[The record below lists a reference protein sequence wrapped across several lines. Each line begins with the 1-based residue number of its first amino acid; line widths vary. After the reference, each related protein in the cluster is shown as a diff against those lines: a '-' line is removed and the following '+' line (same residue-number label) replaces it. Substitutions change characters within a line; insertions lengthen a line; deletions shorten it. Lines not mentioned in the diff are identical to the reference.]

1 MQKHLTI
8 TLFCALSI
16 SVKAQTIE
24 LHSIT
29 TERQPGGDN
38 GYTLD
43 GQRMIES
50 RLKLLNPKNFG
61 ASGIYPKKINITD
74 DFETSG
80 SLENVTRLPAND
92 LFFFGYFDGTATPDP
107 LTDAEIDSLYNWSKR
122 GGKLIITSGLV
133 NSSML
138 CKKWGYKCVQTG
150 TNINGPY
157 ELFPDITNYS
167 QLPWSGPFG
176 YASMV
181 IQAGSLQGYFYKTPV
196 NSVTLGIS
204 TNYGN
209 KCTVFMDCTTLDL
222 FVADVDAF
230 TSFPGG
236 VSAGESIQND
246 HDRFLAN
253 TFAFMDKLQAPPLIT
268 KNGDQY
274 QVDPVYL
281 EYKWYHNGELVAGAN
296 GNSLVSSDEGSFQ
309 VEVKVNG
316 GCKTKSDVFFLD
328 PDCEVFVPTAFSPD
342 NNNVN
347 DKACVYASCLENVDF
362 KIFDRWGELIFE
374 TQDPLKCWD
383 GIYKGAKAN
392 TGVYAWK
399 LSAKRKS
406 GSKIDKKGNIT
417 LIR

>member
-1 MQKHLTI
+1 MGKQLTFI
-8 TLFCALSI
+8 LVCWLSLF
-16 SVKAQTIE
+16 VGAQTIE

-29 TERQPGGDN
+29 TERQLVGDK

-43 GQRMIES
+43 GDQMIES
-50 RLKLLNPKNFG
+50 RLKLLNPSNFG
-61 ASGIYPKKINITD
+61 ASGIYPKKINISD
-74 DFETSG
+74 DFGISG
-80 SLENVTRLPAND
+80 SLTNVTRLPPND
-92 LFFFGYFDGTATPDP
+92 LFFFGAFDRTDP
-107 LTDAEIDSLYNWSKR
+107 STEAFTDAEIDSLYKWSLR
-122 GGKLIITSGLV
+122 GGKLIITAGLG
-133 NSSML
+133 NSNVLS
-138 CKKWGYKCVQTG
+138 KKWGYRSTFTVWDRGYYDISPDT
-150 TNINGPY
+150 INHY
-157 ELFPDITNYS
+157 ETLWT
-167 QLPWSGPFG
+167 GPFG
-176 YASMV
+176 YAWP
-181 IQAGSLQGYFYKTPV
+181 IYEGGGIQGYFYKTPE

-204 TNYGN
+204 TTYDN
-209 KCTVFMDCTTLDL
+209 KVTVFMDCTTLDL
-222 FVADVDAF
+222 FVVDVDVY
-230 TSFPGG
+230 TSYYGRISGG
-236 VSAGESIQND
+236 NKIQNAQ
-246 HDRFLAN
+246 DRYLAN
-253 TFAFMDKLQAPPLIT
+253 TMVFMDKLQSPPVIT

-392 TGVYAWK
+392 TGAYAWK

-406 GSKIDKKGNIT
+406 GGIIDKKGNIT